1 MAVGSVKGA
10 TMNPCRS
17 FRLTYVEFTS
27 LAGVLKEYLR
37 NIGQVSL
44 LIEQAVV
51 CLKIQYHSRSPQL
64 LS

>member
-27 LAGVLKEYLR
+27 LAGVLKVNLQNVGE
-37 NIGQVSL
+37 VSL
-44 LIEQAVV
+44 LRKEAVV
-51 CLKIQYHSRSPQL
+51 CLRVEHNSRPPQL